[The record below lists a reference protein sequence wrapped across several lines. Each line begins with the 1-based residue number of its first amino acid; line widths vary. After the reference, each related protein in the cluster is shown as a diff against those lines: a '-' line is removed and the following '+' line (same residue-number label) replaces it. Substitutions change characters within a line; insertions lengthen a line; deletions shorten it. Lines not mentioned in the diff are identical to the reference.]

1 MKCCFTSD
9 LHGHLTHYEE
19 LLNLAKKEKAEAVI
33 MGGDLL
39 PRKGHHHSSLEVQ
52 RAFVRSEF
60 RDFSVRLR
68 ASTDSKLCLIL
79 GNDDWAGSIPLFRE
93 LESEGLVRMLDQ
105 GAFVLG
111 DGAVLSG
118 YSFVPPTP
126 FLLKDF
132 EKRDLK
138 DDPSPNGLRRIY
150 VTRNGDV
157 EETDE
162 HAFFESRG
170 SIEEDLDS
178 WPDST
183 TGTHVIRVMHGPP
196 FGTALDRLYD
206 GRSAGSK
213 AVRAFIQKNQPLL
226 SLHGHIHESP
236 AVSGSFVERI
246 GRTLSVNPGQ
256 TGLGLSAVFF
266 DSDRPSE
273 TLRHTLY
280 GAPRITA

>member
-1 MKCCFTSD
+1 MKCCFASD
-9 LHGHLTHYEE
+9 LHGHLSHFEE
-19 LLNLAKKEKAEAVI
+19 LLSLTKTEKAEAVI
-33 MGGDLL
+33 LGGDLL
-39 PRKGHHHSSLEVQ
+39 PRKGHHHASLEVQ
-52 RAFVRSEF
+52 LAFVRSEF

-68 ASTDSKLCLIL
+68 ASTDSKLCVIL
-79 GNDDWAGSIPLFRE
+79 GNDDWAGTLPLFHE
-93 LESEGLVRMLDQ
+93 LESEGLVRMLGKPTFAPGDR
-105 GAFVLG
+105 AF
-111 DGAVLSG
+111 LSG
-118 YSFVPPTP
+118 YSYVPPTP

-132 EKRDLK
+132 EKRDMK
-138 DDPSPNGLRRIY
+138 DDPSPNSLRRIY
-150 VTRNGDV
+150 VTRNGNV

-162 HAFFESRG
+162 NAFFESRG
-170 SIEEDLDS
+170 SIQEDLES

-183 TGTHVIRVMHGPP
+183 PGDYSIRVMHGPP

-236 AVSGSFVERI
+236 AVSGTFVERI

-256 TGLGLSAVFF
+256 TGRGLSAVFF
-266 DSDRPSE
+266 DSDRPRE

-280 GAPRITA
+280 GSLPITA